1 MMYNKLMRRV
11 IRNRDMSI
19 VDCRMAS
26 VECRLPLIVVHK
38 AFERRRLIVHRRRLL
53 DDYNRP
59 CM

>member
-1 MMYNKLMRRV
+1 MRRV

-19 VDCRMAS
+19 VDCRMAYD
-26 VECRLPLIVVHK
+26 ECRLPLIVVHK
-38 AFERRRLIVHRRRLL
+38 AFERRRLIVHRRRIL